1 MAKNRILYLTD
12 YCLTPQ
18 VNIPN
23 AGILCENNKIIGI
36 GGVSAFSQDEPNLTV
51 VDMTKCY
58 AMPGLIDSHIHGSGG
73 FDTENV
79 CETEQRLE
87 DLSRYLAS
95 RGVTSFLPTLVSMPR
110 QQMVRAVK
118 RLAEM
123 MQDPMPGAAPCGIHL
138 EGPFINPLKAGSQS
152 KDACSPVDF
161 GFLEELLEA
170 GSGRIKLLT
179 FAPELENAEKLV
191 EILLDNG
198 VIPSMGHSVA
208 NADETLRAI
217 DAGARRCTHLFN
229 GLPPLHHRRSS
240 ITDVIL
246 THDEVSTEIILDGAH
261 IDPRMVD
268 ITVRVK
274 PKDKVI
280 GISNAIQ
287 FEPGQP
293 NGYYEKNDRIF
304 TADGILAGTAH
315 SLDEGWMHLRSYSHL
330 PNNLAAACFTLNPAM
345 DLGLITRGELSP
357 GKRADITFFKTENNQ
372 VAMTISQ
379 GKVVYKAESS
389 GKRTI

>member
-1 MAKNRILYLTD
+1 
-12 YCLTPQ
+12 
-18 VNIPN
+18 
-23 AGILCENNKIIGI
+23 
-36 GGVSAFSQDEPNLTV
+36 
-51 VDMTKCY
+51 
-58 AMPGLIDSHIHGSGG
+58 
-73 FDTENV
+73 
-79 CETEQRLE
+79 
-87 DLSRYLAS
+87 
-95 RGVTSFLPTLVSMPR
+95 MPR
-110 QQMVRAVK
+110 QQMVRTVK

-123 MQDPMPGAAPCGIHL
+123 MQDPMPGAVPCGLHL

-152 KDACSPVDF
+152 QNACSAIDF
-161 GFLEELLEA
+161 GFLDELLEA

-198 VIPSMGHSVA
+198 VIPSMGHSIA
-208 NADETLRAI
+208 NADDTLRAI

-261 IDPRMVD
+261 IDPRIVD

-274 PKDKVI
+274 PKNKVI
-280 GISNAIQ
+280 GISNSIQ

-315 SLDEGWMHLRSYSHL
+315 SLDEGWVHLRSYAHL
-330 PNNLAAACFTLNPAM
+330 PNNQAAACFTFNPAM

-357 GKRADITFFKTENNQ
+357 GKRADITFFKSENNQ

-379 GKVVYKAESS
+379 GKVIYKAE
-389 GKRTI
+389 